1 MPHSH
6 VQNGGVTTT
15 ELQIASAGDG
25 NYSAVIATFDTALS
39 ASTSVN
45 VLYDQNG
52 TQETQGH
59 LLVS

>member
-1 MPHSH
+1 M
-6 VQNGGVTTT
+6 
-15 ELQIASAGDG
+15 QIAPAGDG

-39 ASTSVN
+39 AGTSVN

-59 LLVS
+59 LIVS